1 MKVSVDSDRC
11 RGHGVC
17 TGLCPQVFAIND
29 DGYAQVQMSDVPEE
43 FSAAVE
49 SAAQACPEQ
58 AIETS

>member
-1 MKVSVDSDRC
+1 MKVFVDSDRC

-29 DGYAQVQMSDVPEE
+29 DGYAQVQMSDVPDE
-43 FSAAVE
+43 FSEAVE
-49 SAAQACPEQ
+49 SAAQACPEH

>member
-43 FSAAVE
+43 FSEAVE